1 MLKKV
6 ECDAMISQQ
15 GYTISTNQLNDKE
28 IKTTI
33 SLKQGYKHEI
43 VYVCGN
49 QIEIKIIK
57 ED

>member
-6 ECDAMISQQ
+6 ECDTMVSQQ

-28 IKTTI
+28 IKATI